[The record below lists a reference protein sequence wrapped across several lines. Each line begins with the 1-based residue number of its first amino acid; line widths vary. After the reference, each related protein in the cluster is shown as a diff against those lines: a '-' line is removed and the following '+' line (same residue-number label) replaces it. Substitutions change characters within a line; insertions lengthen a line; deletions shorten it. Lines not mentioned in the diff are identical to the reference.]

1 MYFRL
6 EKKEA
11 QKKKNEYQLKIIVM
25 VNPKIRDVKNSLNI
39 TVCRQFIKRVI
50 VGFHRTSL
58 KFKTILLRFYF
69 HDVLEQP

>member
-11 QKKKNEYQLKIIVM
+11 QKKKNEYQLKTILM
-25 VNPKIRDVKNSLNI
+25 VNPKMLDVKNSLNI
-39 TVCRQFIKRVI
+39 SVSRQFIKRVI

-58 KFKTILLRFYF
+58 KFKLQNYRSY
-69 HDVLEQP
+69 